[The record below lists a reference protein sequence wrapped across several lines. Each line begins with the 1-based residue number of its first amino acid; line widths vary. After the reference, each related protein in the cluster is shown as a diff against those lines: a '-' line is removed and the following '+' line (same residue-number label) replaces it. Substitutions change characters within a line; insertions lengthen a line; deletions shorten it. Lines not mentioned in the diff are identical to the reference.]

1 MRIKKAV
8 WLLAM
13 AASPAQALS
22 TNNTPAIGP
31 APVWIASGEAV
42 TTAKLE
48 TPPAQA
54 GAPIAMLRNDHQVRF
69 NKDGDEDYFHSVVRI
84 LSPQGLTALGT
95 ISISWSPDTSAL
107 TVHRLHILRGSETI
121 DVIGKGQQF
130 TVLRREN
137 NLEQQTLNGFL
148 TAAIQPEGLQ
158 VGDIV
163 DLAFTI
169 RTKDPVLAGH
179 SEGIVGG
186 FDGSPGT
193 PVRLRAIWPND
204 MPVRWRATPGL
215 PSPKMSQKS
224 GFVELDLTTVGGET
238 IAPPGDA
245 PARFNPTRILTFTD
259 FPSWSAI
266 SSLMQPLYAK
276 AASIAEGSPL
286 RTEVDKIKTSSSDPK
301 VLAGL
306 ALKLVQDRVR
316 YVYQG
321 MAMGNLVPSAA
332 ETTWGRRFGD
342 CKGKTALLIAVL
354 DRLGIK
360 AEPALVSTTLG
371 DGLDG
376 RLPMIS
382 LFDHVIVRAEIDGK
396 VYWLDGTRVGDH
408 SVDSLAVP
416 AFHWALPLRSS
427 GVELVPLVV
436 MPPQKPLQDT
446 TIEIDA
452 SKGIHALA
460 SSEVKTVFRGDKAL
474 GTKLS
479 LAALSPTDRDK
490 TLKAYWKNV
499 YNFIEPVAVD
509 AKYDENSG
517 EETLS
522 LSGKAKLDWSDE
534 GYELDGATIGWDT
547 KTERKPGPGADAP
560 VTVAFPF
567 WTTTR
572 ETLFLPRQG
581 EGFSLSGGDVDKTL
595 GGYVFGRHTTIQGD
609 VVKMESTVRSTVSEI
624 SFAVTLAAQPQIASI
639 SRVTARV
646 KAPSGYKR
654 TSTEVEELRASKP
667 ETARQFVDR
676 GNYFLESEEYALAH
690 SDLDAAIRL
699 DPQDATALADRALV
713 RVATD
718 DATGAA
724 QDIEAALKIDPKN
737 AVAHNAAAR
746 LAENRGDF
754 AEAVRML
761 SLSIAEWPQNNWAL
775 RERANLNG
783 ATGKFDDALADAE
796 RLKTSDTEYAGQI
809 RRMLLF
815 VAGRYAEALAEV
827 TAQEKL
833 TPKDQSLVW
842 SKAAIYVKIGN
853 VVGARNLY
861 SDLRSNSR
869 SDATQRNGLCW
880 EQAKLNF
887 DLETA
892 LIDCEAA
899 IRAKP
904 GESAYLDSMGF
915 VLFRLGRFRESI
927 ARYDMATAKVPRQV
941 MSIYG
946 RGLAKL
952 AAGDAT
958 GIKDLA
964 AARGI
969 DGKTEL
975 AFRLMGLKAPPSG
988 PQASP
993 NASTIVP
1000 PAAATSDAGNSTS
1013 QR

>member
-1 MRIKKAV
+1 MRTKMAIS
-8 WLLAM
+8 LCAM
-13 AASPAQALS
+13 ATSPALAQAAS
-22 TNNTPAIGP
+22 NTPVIGP
-31 APVWIASGEAV
+31 APAWVVSAEAV
-42 TTAKLE
+42 APAKLE

-54 GAPIAMLRNDHQVRF
+54 GGPIATLRNDHQVRF
-69 NKDGDEDYFHSVVRI
+69 SKDGDEHYFHSLIRI
-84 LSPQGLTALGT
+84 LNPQGLTALGT
-95 ISISWSPDTSAL
+95 ISISWSPDTSIL
-107 TVHRLHILRGSETI
+107 TVHRLHILRGSEAV

-137 NLEQQTLNGFL
+137 NLEQQTLNGIL

-163 DLAFTI
+163 DLAFTV

-179 SEGIVGG
+179 SEGIAGG

-193 PVRLRAIWPND
+193 PVRFRAIWPND
-204 MPVRWRATPGL
+204 IPVRWRATPGL
-215 PSPKMSQKS
+215 PPPKMSQKS
-224 GFVELDLTTVGGET
+224 GVVELDLAIVGGET
-238 IAPPGDA
+238 IAPLGDA
-245 PARFNPTRILTFTD
+245 PARFNPTRILTLTD
-259 FPSWSAI
+259 FASWSAI

-276 AASIAEGSPL
+276 AASIAEGSSL
-286 RTEVDKIKTSSSDPK
+286 RTEVDKIKSSSSDPK

-321 MAMGNLVPSAA
+321 MAMGNLVPSTA

-360 AEPALVSTTLG
+360 SEPALVSTTLG
-371 DGLDG
+371 DGLDA

-382 LFDHVIVRAEIDGK
+382 LFDHVIARADIGGK

-416 AFHWALPLRSS
+416 AYHWALPLRTS
-427 GVELVPLVV
+427 GAELVPLVV
-436 MPPQKPLQDT
+436 MPPQKPLQET

-460 SSEVKTVFRGDKAL
+460 AAEVKTIFRGDKAL
-474 GTKLS
+474 GSKLN
-479 LAALSPTDRDK
+479 LAALSPADRDK
-490 TLKAYWKNV
+490 TLKAFWKND
-499 YNFIEPVAVD
+499 YNFIEPVTVD

-522 LSGKAKLDWSDE
+522 LSGKAKLDWSDQ
-534 GYELDGATIGWDT
+534 GYEMDGATIGWDT
-547 KTERKPGPGADAP
+547 KIERKPGPGADAP
-560 VTVAFPF
+560 VIVAFPF

-581 EGFSLSGGDVDKTL
+581 EGFSLTGVDVDKTL
-595 GGYVFGRHTTIQGD
+595 GGYVFGRHTTIKGD
-609 VVKMESTVRSTVSEI
+609 VVKMESSIRSTLSEI
-624 SFAVTLAAQPQIASI
+624 PLPAALAAQPEIASI

-646 KAPSGYKR
+646 MAPSGYKR

-667 ETARQFVDR
+667 ETAGQFVDR
-676 GNYFLESEEYALAH
+676 GNYFLESGDYALAR
-690 SDLDAAIRL
+690 SDLDAALRL
-699 DPQDATALADRALV
+699 DPQDAIAFADRALV

-718 DATGAA
+718 DATGAS
-724 QDIEAALKIDPKN
+724 QDIDAALKIDPKN

-746 LAENRGDF
+746 LAENRGEF
-754 AEAVRML
+754 AEAVRMV
-761 SLSIAEWPQNNWAL
+761 SLSIAEWPQNSWAL
-775 RERANLNG
+775 SERAYLNG

-796 RLKTSDTEYAGQI
+796 RLKASDAEYAGNV
-809 RRMLLF
+809 RRTLLF
-815 VAGRYAEALAEV
+815 DAGRYPEALAEV

-833 TPKDQSLVW
+833 TPKDHSLAW
-842 SKAAIYVKIGN
+842 SKAAIYVKMGN
-853 VVGARNLY
+853 AVGARKIY
-861 SDLRSNSR
+861 ADLRSNFR
-869 SDATQRNGLCW
+869 NDATQLNSLCW

-887 DLETA
+887 DLATA
-892 LIDCEAA
+892 LTDCEAA

-904 GESAYLDSMGF
+904 GVSAYLDSAGF
-915 VLFRLGRFRESI
+915 VLFRLGRFAESI
-927 ARYDMATAKVPRQV
+927 AKYDTSIAKVPRQV

-952 AAGDAT
+952 ALGDAA
-958 GIKDLA
+958 GSKDLV
-964 AARGI
+964 AARNI

-975 AFRLMGLKAPPSG
+975 AFRLMGLNAPSSG
-988 PQASP
+988 AAASP
-993 NASTIVP
+993 HIPTTAPSIS
-1000 PAAATSDAGNSTS
+1000 ATSDPGNSVS
-1013 QR
+1013 KR